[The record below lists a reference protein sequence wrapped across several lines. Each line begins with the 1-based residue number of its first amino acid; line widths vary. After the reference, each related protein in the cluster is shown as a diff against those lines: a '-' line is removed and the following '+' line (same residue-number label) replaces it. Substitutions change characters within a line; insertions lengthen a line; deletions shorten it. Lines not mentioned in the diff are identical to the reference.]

1 MYDKLKDIF
10 QNVND
15 WLKFA
20 EAKHGALMV
29 LNSGVIF
36 GVLSVRKDYLM
47 VPNYIIMLT
56 LACLSL
62 SLLCSCIS
70 MFPRHRKQIGNKPK
84 PKNTNL
90 FFNGHLALY
99 DVADLKEELNK
110 RNNSTHT
117 FTELEENLIQQTI
130 IAASIATRKYI
141 LFKRALIATVCAF
154 IVPVIFAGWWMV
166 VK

>member
-1 MYDKLKDIF
+1 MYEKLKDIF

-36 GVLSVRKDYLM
+36 GVLSVRKDYAM
-47 VPNYIIMLT
+47 VPSYVILLT
-56 LACLSL
+56 LGCLGLSILFSFISL
-62 SLLCSCIS
+62 
-70 MFPRHRKQIGNKPK
+70 FPRTRKKPGNKPK
-84 PKNTNL
+84 PKSSNL

-99 DVADLKEELNK
+99 DVEDLKNDLNTK
-110 RNNSTHT
+110 LNTVHT
-117 FTELEENLIQQTI
+117 FNGMEENLIEQII
-130 IAASIATRKYI
+130 IASSIASQKYV

-154 IVPVIFAGWWMV
+154 IVPLIFAGWWMIA
-166 VK
+166 K